1 MIDRIKNMHI
11 DDYEKLPELP
21 ILHWITDRANEYK
34 KEGIALLKAKMTL
47 WSIVGHYMDTHEPE
61 VLCCLIKVL
70 VDDHQALETNLGEP
84 GVHGFDAYFLPTGLL
99 DRMIAYRNT
108 PKP

>member
-1 MIDRIKNMHI
+1 MHI

-21 ILHWITDRANEYK
+21 IFDWIRVRANEYK
-34 KEGIALLKAKMTL
+34 KQGLNVLKAKMTL
-47 WSIVGHYMDTHEPE
+47 GPIVDQFCSTYEPE
-61 VLCCLIKVL
+61 ELCYLIKVL
-70 VDDHQALETNLGEP
+70 VDDHQKLETNLGEP
-84 GVHGFDAYFLPTGLL
+84 GVNGFDAYYIPTGLL